1 MTDIRQVQFRHTKL
15 EDALELK
22 QWLLNAQAARYFPML
37 DMAEIEDAT
46 NRWVGFSRYRCSLT
60 ATLADRAVG
69 LCTLYLQPYRKLMH
83 QSEFGI
89 IVDPD
94 HRGAGIGSILLK
106 KLIDLAKK
114 DFALELLHL
123 QVYEG
128 NPAIHLYERMGFV
141 EFGRQ
146 SHWIKEGP
154 GAYQARIFMER
165 AI

>member
-1 MTDIRQVQFRHTKL
+1 MIGPDAVQIRLTKL

-22 QWLLNAQAARYFPML
+22 QWLMDVQAARYFPML
-37 DMAEIEDAT
+37 DEVEIDDAT

-60 ATLADRAVG
+60 ATVDQRPVG
-69 LCTLYLQPYRKLMH
+69 LCTLYLQPYRKLLH

-89 IVDPD
+89 IVDPKR
-94 HRGAGIGSILLK
+94 RGEGIGSRLLGD
-106 KLIDLAKK
+106 LIALAKR

-128 NPAIHLYERMGFV
+128 NPAMRLYERMGFR

-146 SHWIKEGP
+146 SRWIKEGP
-154 GAYQARIFMER
+154 GLYQARIFMER
-165 AI
+165 EI